1 MARCL
6 ISAPI
11 VEDTFDSVEIIMT
24 IRHSIRL
31 QSSTIGT
38 HTKPF
43 GPVHAI
49 IDTVIPAVVPYH
61 PWGLKVLIDDY
72 TRDERHSRYSW
83 WWFVDNL
90 AGPNYLLDT
99 KKQQKVKTRFSLWF
113 SFKWIILLMD
123 VDRINWIRII
133 LDTFGFFVGDSAEF
147 TFLFIAPLQQQY
159 RMSHAP

>member
-61 PWGLKVLIDDY
+61 P
-72 TRDERHSRYSW
+72 
-83 WWFVDNL
+83 
-90 AGPNYLLDT
+90 
-99 KKQQKVKTRFSLWF
+99 
-113 SFKWIILLMD
+113 
-123 VDRINWIRII
+123 
-133 LDTFGFFVGDSAEF
+133 
-147 TFLFIAPLQQQY
+147 
-159 RMSHAP
+159 